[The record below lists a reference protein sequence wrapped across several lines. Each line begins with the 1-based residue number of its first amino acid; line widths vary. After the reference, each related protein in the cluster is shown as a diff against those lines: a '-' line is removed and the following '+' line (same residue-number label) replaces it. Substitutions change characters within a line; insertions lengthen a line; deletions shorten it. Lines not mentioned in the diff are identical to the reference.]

1 MIIEWDNSKTL
12 LVDVT
17 DFSVTKDLFKNG
29 VHISIDFLP
38 EGVDRNIT
46 RYIDKWRDSNEIK
59 SIIVNKKSEYFLLE
73 KGYPKMIYID
83 NELQST
89 ISSGEFSFKSYRD
102 ISRKFKINRIL
113 SESNNKENE
122 NDNTIS

>member
-1 MIIEWDNSKTL
+1 MIIEWENSKTL

-29 VHISIDFLP
+29 IHISIDFLP

-46 RYIDKWRDSNEIK
+46 RYIDNWRYSNEMK
-59 SIIVNKKSEYFLLE
+59 NIIINKKSEYFLLE
-73 KGYPKMIYID
+73 RGYPKMIYINND
-83 NELQST
+83 SQST
-89 ISSGEFSFKSYRD
+89 ISAGDFSFKSYHD

-113 SESNNKENE
+113 SESNNKEN
-122 NDNTIS
+122 DNTIS